1 MEELEQKLLGWLK
14 ELCPEPD
21 TVNDWEGGHAW
32 TAQKEAKKLLS
43 QYCAHSSVEVDRFG
57 SVSGVFRQAEFGQ
70 PMVLLDAH
78 IDQIGLVV
86 TGHQERG
93 FLKVAPYGGMDRRI
107 MAAQGVLLYSETEK
121 AWLPGVVASTPPH
134 LTKSEERDSVPEIT
148 DLLIDTGL
156 TQKEAEEKLPLGSF
170 GMLAAPLTQLGEHR
184 INASALD
191 DRAGMAALLGVL
203 ELLQDAPLDCGI
215 TVLFSNREEVNS
227 AGAKTA
233 GYRLHPD
240 LVLAVDVS
248 FANGPGIPKDKC
260 GKLGGGPMIGVS
272 PTLTPTVSQ
281 RLVELAGEKD
291 IPYQTEVMGGS
302 TGTNADSLSLVRGGR
317 RSGLVSIPQRNM
329 HTPAE
334 IVDLR
339 DMANTARLL
348 AEYLKEVR

>member
-14 ELCPEPD
+14 ELCPDPD
-21 TVNDWEGGHAW
+21 TVNDWESGQTW
-32 TAQKEAKKLLS
+32 TAQKAAKKLLS
-43 QYCAHSSVEVDRFG
+43 HYCVPSTVEVDPFG
-57 SVSGVFRQAEFGQ
+57 SVAGVFRQAEFGQ

-86 TGHQERG
+86 TSHEERG

-107 MAAQGVLLYSETEK
+107 MAAQEVLLYSEAEK
-121 AWLPGVVASTPPH
+121 AWLPGVVSSTPPH
-134 LTKSEERDSVPEIT
+134 LTKSEDRDSVPEIT

-156 TQKEAEEKLPLGSF
+156 TQEEAKAKLPLGSF
-170 GMLAAPLTQLGEHR
+170 GMLAAPFTQLGEHR

-191 DRAGMAALLGVL
+191 DRAGVAVLLGVL
-203 ELLQDAPLDCGI
+203 ETLKDAPLDCGV

-248 FANGPGIPKDKC
+248 FADGAGIPKDKC
-260 GKLGGGPMIGVS
+260 GKLGAGPMIGVS

-281 RLVELAGEKD
+281 RLVELAGEKE
-291 IPYQTEVMGGS
+291 IPYQIEVMGGS

-317 RSGLVSIPQRNM
+317 RSGLVSVPQRNM

>member
-1 MEELEQKLLGWLK
+1 MEEREEKLLGWLK
-14 ELCPEPD
+14 ELCPQPD
-21 TVNDWEGGHAW
+21 TINDRKGGHAW
-32 TAQKEAKKLLS
+32 TAQNAAKKLLS
-43 QYCAHSSVEVDRFG
+43 HYCAPSSVEVDSFG
-57 SVSGVFRQAEFGQ
+57 SVSGVFRQAQFGQ

-86 TGHQERG
+86 TGHEERG

-107 MAAQGVLLYSETEK
+107 MAAQGVLLYSETEQS
-121 AWLPGVVASTPPH
+121 WLPGVVSSTPPH
-134 LTKSEERDSVPEIT
+134 LTKPEEQDSVPEIT

-156 TQKEAEEKLPLGSF
+156 TQKKAKEALPLGSF
-170 GMLAAPLTQLGEHR
+170 GILAAPLTQLGEHR
-184 INASALD
+184 VNASALD
-191 DRAGMAALLGVL
+191 DRAGMAVLLGVL
-203 ELLQDAPLDCGI
+203 EELNDAPLGCGI

-233 GYRLHPD
+233 GYRFHPD

-248 FANGPGIPKDKC
+248 FADGKGIPKDKC

-281 RLVELAGEKD
+281 RLVELAKAQE
-291 IPYQTEVMGGS
+291 IPYQIEVMGGS

-329 HTPAE
+329 HTSAE

-339 DMANTARLL
+339 DMANAARLL

>member
-1 MEELEQKLLGWLK
+1 MLSHRIAALRKSKGLSQEQLAERVGVSRQAVSKWETGAASPEFDKLAALSACLGVSVDELVTGVPGEASPKQGRPTARRAGLALCLLGA
-14 ELCPEPD
+14 C
-21 TVNDWEGGHAW
+21 
-32 TAQKEAKKLLS
+32 LL
-43 QYCAHSSVEVDRFG
+43 
-57 SVSGVFRQAEFGQ
+57 
-70 PMVLLDAH
+70 
-78 IDQIGLVV
+78 
-86 TGHQERG
+86 
-93 FLKVAPYGGMDRRI
+93 
-107 MAAQGVLLYSETEK
+107 
-121 AWLPGVVASTPPH
+121 
-134 LTKSEERDSVPEIT
+134 
-148 DLLIDTGL
+148 
-156 TQKEAEEKLPLGSF
+156 LG
-170 GMLAAPLTQLGEHR
+170 
-184 INASALD
+184 
-191 DRAGMAALLGVL
+191 AGMAALLGVL

-281 RLVELAGEKD
+281 RLVELAEEKE